1 MTLRTILARLR
12 AHLPALALFV
22 PVVLACCALVG
33 LDGWRAWDARA
44 GAIAAD
50 NVVTGTLARSLAQ
63 HAHDTVQAVDS
74 AVVALREAVESGGEV
89 SGGEVSGS
97 VESAGR
103 APPGAAGRLER
114 LMRLQVHALP
124 SIHGLLVLDAGGRPV
139 ADTIPA
145 PHATLDM
152 GERGYFR
159 FHRDHPDRDAMVGE
173 MVRLQADGAWVL
185 ILSRRV
191 DDAGGRFAGVVA
203 AAISVRSLQRFY
215 GSLDV
220 GGRTAIV
227 LMAADGRVVAARPQ
241 DGAMIGTSVAQG
253 AFFSRVLPRAPS
265 GTAEF
270 LSVVDDVVRIG
281 SYETVTSFPL
291 VVLVSHP
298 RAEVLAAWRASTI
311 AHLLVSSGAALLL
324 ALLGGC
330 LALQVRRRLAAEMR
344 LREKERHYRML
355 AENGT
360 DLITHFDAGLRRTYA
375 SPASRTLLGYDP
387 RELLGQEPRTLVVE
401 EDRAAVAA
409 AVAGLA
415 SGSAPMLLSYR
426 LRHRDGTAL
435 WVEATGRRME
445 DGGGFLFTV
454 RDISRRKAVERDLHE
469 ANARLKRLVMLDG
482 LTGIDNRRS
491 FDLALAREV
500 GAAMRSGL
508 PLSLLLIDI
517 DHFKRLNDSHGHT
530 VGDECLRLIAAT
542 IGGRMKRPA
551 DHLARYGG
559 EEFAVLLP
567 QTEGDGAAGLA
578 ARLCEAVR
586 GLDLSHVVAGG
597 VAGGGI
603 AGAGVALSISI
614 GVATLH
620 GAQDPASGQVLVD
633 AADRALYEAKQGGR
647 DRVAV
652 GEVPAADGPGA
663 APALLAG

>member
-1 MTLRTILARLR
+1 MGLRTAMVRLR
-12 AHLPALALFV
+12 ARLLALALFV

-50 NVVTGTLARSLAQ
+50 NVVTASLARSLAQ

-74 AVVALREAVESGGEV
+74 AVVALREAVESGGGV
-89 SGGEVSGS
+89 S
-97 VESAGR
+97 
-103 APPGAAGRLER
+103 PGAAGRLER
-114 LMRLQVHALP
+114 LERLQVQALP
-124 SIHGLLVLDAGGRPV
+124 SIHGLLVLDATGRSV
-139 ADTIPA
+139 ADTVRA
-145 PHATLDM
+145 PHAVLEM
-152 GERGYFR
+152 GDRGYFR
-159 FHRDHPDRDAMVGE
+159 FHRDHPDRGVLVGE
-173 MVRLQADGAWVL
+173 MVRSRADGEWVL
-185 ILSRRV
+185 TLSRRV
-191 DDAGGRFAGVVA
+191 DDAGGRFAGVVVGT
-203 AAISVRSLQRFY
+203 ISVRSLQRFY

-227 LMAADGRVVAARPQ
+227 LMATDGRVVAARPE
-241 DGAMIGTSVAQG
+241 DAAMIGTSIAQG
-253 AFFSRVLPRAPS
+253 EFFTRVLPRAPS
-265 GTAEF
+265 GPAEF
-270 LSVVDDVVRIG
+270 LSLVDDVVRIG
-281 SYETVTSFPL
+281 SYETVGGFPL

-298 RAEVLAAWRASTI
+298 RGDVLAAWRASTI

-360 DLITHFDAGLRRTYA
+360 DLITQFDAGLRRSYA
-375 SPASRTLLGYDP
+375 SPASRTLLGYEP
-387 RELLGQEPRTLVVE
+387 RELLGQEPHALVVE

-415 SGSAPMLLSYR
+415 SGGAPMLLSYR
-426 LRHRDGTAL
+426 LRRRDGEAL

-454 RDISRRKAVERDLHE
+454 RDISQRKAVERDLHE

-500 GAAMRSGL
+500 GAATRSGL

-542 IGGRMKRPA
+542 IGARMQRPA

-567 QTEGDGAAGLA
+567 QTEGTGAALLAGL
-578 ARLCEAVR
+578 LCEAVR
-586 GLDLSHVVAGG
+586 GLDLSHIVAGG
-597 VAGGGI
+597 A
-603 AGAGVALSISI
+603 ALSISI

-620 GAQDPASGQVLVD
+620 GAQDGESSRVLVD

-647 DRVAV
+647 DRVMV
-652 GEVPAADGPGA
+652 GDVLAPHGRDGA
-663 APALLAG
+663 TALLAG